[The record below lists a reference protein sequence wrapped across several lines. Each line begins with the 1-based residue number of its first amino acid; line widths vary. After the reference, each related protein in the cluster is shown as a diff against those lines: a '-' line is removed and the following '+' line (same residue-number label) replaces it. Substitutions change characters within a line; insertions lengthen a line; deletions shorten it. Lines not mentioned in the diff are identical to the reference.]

1 MQPKR
6 AGEAAALL
14 HKVGFCKDHVLVT
27 LVADPFF
34 IGSYW
39 LA

>member
-6 AGEAAALL
+6 AVEAAALL
-14 HKVGFCKDHVLVT
+14 HKLGFCKGHVLVA
-27 LVADPFF
+27 LVADPLS